1 MSRTTSAEA
10 VGLLRL
16 SEQQGTLRAELS
28 GRWVVANAARLEKA
42 LAGPLTDPRDAGAG
56 RALEIDLSGIEAI
69 DTVGAWLVHR
79 TAARWRQAGGAPVIT
94 GASADHEVLLGQ
106 VAKADR
112 PAPEKPR
119 RAGLVTRTL
128 HDFGR
133 SVSLA
138 ADEALRLVSFLGETV
153 AAMFRLAFLH
163 PGRFRVTSTFAQA
176 QAVGIEAMPIVGL
189 ISFLIG
195 VVIAYQ
201 GVDQLAMFGAQIFVV
216 NLVAVSV
223 LRELGI
229 LLAAIVISGRSG
241 SSFTAQIG
249 SMKLNEEVDAMRTL
263 GLDPIEVL
271 VVPRVLALMI
281 MLPGLAFFADLMGLL
296 GGMLMSWGVLGI
308 PPDVFM
314 SRLANAVTWKTF
326 FVGVVKA
333 PFFAVTIA
341 VVGCLEGLQV
351 EGSSESVGRRT
362 TQSVVKSI
370 FLVIVLDAIFSI
382 FFATIGI

>member
-1 MSRTTSAEA
+1 MHSPSAA
-10 VGLLRL
+10 ASGLLSFVEDSGR
-16 SEQQGTLRAELS
+16 LRARLQ
-28 GRWVVANAARLEKA
+28 GRWVVANAEVLDRLLGA
-42 LAGPLTDPRDAGAG
+42 APAPAG
-56 RALEIDLSGIEAI
+56 RELDIDFSAIEAI

-79 TAARWRQAGGAPVIT
+79 TAARWQQAGGQAVIT
-94 GASADHEVLLGQ
+94 GATGEHEVLLGQ

-112 PAPEKPR
+112 PAPPAQKKLGRFAAMLDRLGR
-119 RAGLVTRTL
+119 RTVYVWEDL
-128 HDFGR
+128 
-133 SVSLA
+133 
-138 ADEALRLVSFLGETV
+138 LRLVSFLGETV
-153 AAMFRLAFLH
+153 TAMFRLAFLH
-163 PGRFRVTSTFAQA
+163 PGRFRLTSTFAQA
-176 QAVGIEAMPIVGL
+176 QAVGIDAMPIVGL

-229 LLAAIVISGRSG
+229 LLTAIVIAGRSG

-263 GLDPIEVL
+263 GLDPVEVL
-271 VVPRVLALMI
+271 VVPRVVALMV
-281 MLPGLAFFADLMGLL
+281 MLPCLAFFADVMGLL
-296 GGMLMSWGVLGI
+296 GGMLMSWVTLGI
-308 PPDVFM
+308 PPDVFLN
-314 SRLANAVTWKTF
+314 RLAAAVTWKTY

-362 TQSVVKSI
+362 TQSVVKGI
-370 FLVIVLDAIFSI
+370 FLVIVLDAAFSI